1 MTIGQ
6 RMRWNSLP
14 YLTSGAMARS
24 LARKKISDLVVDER
38 LDFAARIN
46 A

>member
-14 YLTSGAMARS
+14 YLTSGAMARN
-24 LARKKISDLVVDER
+24 LARKKISDLVDER